1 MARFRARFGHLFLRG
16 GLWGNRQIV
25 PANWVTRGTTAYTIG
40 LADDYSPHRGS
51 GFLWWTTDYGYAASG
66 HGGHVIAVIPSRDLV
81 VVHRVANGPP
91 AGMHRLSEEERRAVV
106 AKLEVEMVQVEMV
119 PYARVDAMIRM
130 VIAAAPAKPR

>member
-16 GLWGNRQIV
+16 GLWGNR
-25 PANWVTRGTTAYTIG
+25 PNRSRANWVTRGTTAYTIG

-91 AGMHRLSEEERRAVV
+91 AGMHRLSEEERRAVA
-106 AKLEVEMVQVEMV
+106 AKLEVEMV